1 MNRRREPVLT
11 IVVTA
16 FCIEKYLDRCLES
29 LESEISK
36 LDVIVV
42 NDGSTDGTLKIA
54 KSWEKKF
61 PGSIRIV
68 DKPNGGHGSTINEA
82 IKVAEGKYF
91 RVLDGDDW
99 LNAKTIKKY
108 IEALETSTEDLI
120 VTNYTYNYSAT
131 NTKETV
137 NSYAGLKNITAIE
150 NISGISMSD
159 HDFISQVSIHSC
171 TVKTEALRKV
181 WDKGLLEKTFYEDQ
195 QFVAKVILASNSI
208 KVCNL
213 DVYQYMI
220 GRNEQSM
227 SKDKMFLHRED
238 HGKVLLE
245 LVKLAESCSD
255 PAKKKILTR
264 RNHEIYKTHYWI
276 YFYHPGLTRKEKSEF
291 KKLDSILKKHDHE
304 ISDNVDERF
313 KLQLFL
319 GRYKAMLK

>member
-1 MNRRREPVLT
+1 
-11 IVVTA
+11 
-16 FCIEKYLDRCLES
+16 LEGE
-29 LESEISK
+29 LSK

-42 NDGSTDGTLKIA
+42 NDGSTDGTLEIA
-54 KSWEKKF
+54 ENWKKKY
-61 PGSIRIV
+61 PGDITII

-82 IKVAEGKYF
+82 LMIAKGKYF

-99 LNAKTIKKY
+99 LNVKTIKKY
-108 IEALETSTEDLI
+108 LETLEASTEDLI
-120 VTNYTYNYSAT
+120 ITNYTYNYTAN

-137 NSYAGLKNITAIE
+137 NSYETLKNITTMEELSNLAV
-150 NISGISMSD
+150 SD
-159 HDFISQVSIHSC
+159 HDFISQISIHSC
-171 TVKTEALRKV
+171 TVKTEALRKI

-195 QFVAKVILASNSI
+195 QFVAKVIFAAESI
-208 KVCNL
+208 KAYDL

-245 LVKLAESCSD
+245 LVKLAESCD
-255 PAKKKILTR
+255 NPAKKKILSR
-264 RNHEIYKTHYWI
+264 RNREIYKTHYWI
-276 YFYHPGLTRKEKSEF
+276 YFYHPGLTRKEKDEF
-291 KKLDSILKKHDHE
+291 KKLDNILKKHDHE